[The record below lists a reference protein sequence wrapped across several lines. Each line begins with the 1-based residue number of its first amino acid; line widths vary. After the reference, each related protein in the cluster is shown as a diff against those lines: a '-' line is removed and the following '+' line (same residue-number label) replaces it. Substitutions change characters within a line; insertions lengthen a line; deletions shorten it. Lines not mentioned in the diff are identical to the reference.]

1 MGSYLSTN
9 RTTAEE
15 SELQSAL
22 GAYRFP
28 PKSGG
33 PYFSNHFIMGG
44 EKFDTPQPE
53 AFLFGENSD
62 LNFLGTKPA
71 PFPYPPPQAT
81 EPTKTLRSLI
91 NIRRDSVHLVPV
103 PDQTPI
109 PSCPSYDSD
118 ADEYQQQRIC
128 DESQRIWALHR
139 ERKYNLQFTFD
150 SDVRCAITI
159 CYFSTEEISPIA
171 ATYTPSG
178 ESGFKSETYYYKRG
192 ANQPFNQPNHVIQ
205 PGSFKDSDLSFRDNS
220 DSNETGNGLSI
231 VPVAIQCVALDGD
244 SPRQAHTTVASFERN
259 HEGAYVLKNI
269 KQKLFVDGL
278 SYLLQEIYG
287 LENKTSDPPNKF
299 EEDFDDCGADCVV
312 CMCDLR
318 DTIILPCRHL
328 CLCYACAESLRYQ
341 ASNCPICRA
350 PFIALLQIRAV
361 QKMSHNTHPALAG
374 TEPTAQEGVPP
385 GYTSISLVEALNGP
399 SNRDP
404 NREITPA
411 LPPQPAVVS
420 LPAGAALETS
430 LSNSGAGTD
439 AMPSVPLGSS
449 GAVAAAGGGPG
460 RFAHVKKSRG
470 KRRGSKESS
479 RPRHSG
485 SVSSQ
490 MSATSPLTEEPEMSN
505 EASES
510 SSSTAAVASA
520 ASASVPPTKV
530 KSADTNVRVSLKI
543 VNEVETGV
551 KTSAASPSAV
561 NPASVCLDIVE
572 EELAKMAVAES
583 LNDIPIVGIG
593 SRGEAA
599 LAVAGH
605 DDATTI
611 EEIDLDDDD
620 VDDDD
625 STDDEA
631 GQEGD
636 DEDDLDEDDANTV
649 VVNLPALSTNMS
661 KHAAGGGGCG
671 GGSSSTP
678 LGSEQ
683 LVSETPGTPLS
694 QSDRSSHNSASSS
707 GSTKLLLPK
716 EEGQTTPVQHES
728 KIVMVTSRDLSLVTS
743 KDDDDDDIDDIEDN
757 EDFC

>member
-9 RTTAEE
+9 RTNAEE
-15 SELQSAL
+15 SDTQTAS

-91 NIRRDSVHLVPV
+91 NIRRDSVHLVPL
-103 PDQTPI
+103 PGQTPI
-109 PSCPSYDSD
+109 PSCPTYDSD

-159 CYFSTEEISPIA
+159 CYFCTEEISPIA

-178 ESGFKSETYYYKRG
+178 DSGFKSETYYYKRG
-192 ANQPFNQPNHVIQ
+192 ANQLFNQPNHVIQ
-205 PGSFKDSDLSFRDNS
+205 PGSFKDSDLAFRENS
-220 DSNETGNGLSI
+220 DEAGGGTGSGGLTI
-231 VPVAIQCVALDGD
+231 VPIAIQCVALDGD
-244 SPRQAHTTVASFERN
+244 SPRQAHTTVASFERT

-287 LENKTSDPPNKF
+287 LENKTAELPNKMGQF

-399 SNRDP
+399 GNNP
-404 NREITPA
+404 NNREITPA
-411 LPPQPAVVS
+411 LPSQPAVVS
-420 LPAGAALETS
+420 LPSETALSSTNSTSGVPPNDTTAQSGTSSSTAA
-430 LSNSGAGTD
+430 N
-439 AMPSVPLGSS
+439 
-449 GAVAAAGGGPG
+449 GG
-460 RFAHVKKSRG
+460 RSFAHAKKSRG

-490 MSATSPLTEEPEMSN
+490 MSTTSPLNEEPELSN
-505 EASES
+505 EVSET
-510 SSSTAAVASA
+510 STATTATASA
-520 ASASVPPTKV
+520 VPPTKV

-543 VNEVETGV
+543 VNEVENV
-551 KTSAASPSAV
+551 KSVV
-561 NPASVCLDIVE
+561 NPASSLDIVD

-583 LNDIPIVGIG
+583 LDDIHNAAGIESG
-593 SRGEAA
+593 MKAH
-599 LAVAGH
+599 AVATAAGV
-605 DDATTI
+605 DATKI
-611 EEIDLDDDD
+611 EEIDLDDE
-620 VDDDD
+620 DDDD
-625 STDDEA
+625 SDDEA
-631 GQEGD
+631 GEAD
-636 DEDDLDEDDANTV
+636 DEDDLEEDETNEDQAV
-649 VVNLPALSTNMS
+649 VVNLPISTMS
-661 KHAAGGGGCG
+661 KHNNIGAE
-671 GGSSSTP
+671 
-678 LGSEQ
+678 LSE
-683 LVSETPGTPLS
+683 PGTPLS
-694 QSDRSSHNSASSS
+694 QTSDRSSHNSASSA

-728 KIVMVTSRDLSLVTS
+728 KIVMVAS
-743 KDDDDDDIDDIEDN
+743 KDEDDDDDDN

>member
-1 MGSYLSTN
+1 MGAYLSTN
-9 RTTAEE
+9 RTNAEE
-15 SELQSAL
+15 SDTQTAS

-91 NIRRDSVHLVPV
+91 NIRRDSVHLVPI
-103 PDQTPI
+103 PGQTAI
-109 PSCPSYDSD
+109 PSCPTYDSD

-159 CYFSTEEISPIA
+159 CYFCTEEISPIA

-178 ESGFKSETYYYKRG
+178 DSGFKSETYYYKRG
-192 ANQPFNQPNHVIQ
+192 ANQPFNQLNHVIQ
-205 PGSFKDSDLSFRDNS
+205 PGSFKDSDLAFRENS
-220 DSNETGNGLSI
+220 DEAGNGGGLLTT
-231 VPVAIQCVALDGD
+231 VPIAIQCVALDGD
-244 SPRQAHTTVASFERN
+244 SPRQAHTTVASFERT

-287 LENKTSDPPNKF
+287 LENKTADLPNKQF

-318 DTIILPCRHL
+318 DTIISPCRHL

-399 SNRDP
+399 SNNP
-404 NREITPA
+404 NNRENTPA
-411 LPPQPAVVS
+411 LPSQPAVVS
-420 LPAGAALETS
+420 LPSETTLSANSTSGVPPNETTAQSGSTTSSTAA
-430 LSNSGAGTD
+430 NG
-439 AMPSVPLGSS
+439 
-449 GAVAAAGGGPG
+449 G

-490 MSATSPLTEEPEMSN
+490 MSTTSPLNEEPELN
-505 EASES
+505 EVSETS
-510 SSSTAAVASA
+510 TTTTAASTAST
-520 ASASVPPTKV
+520 TKV

-543 VNEVETGV
+543 VNEVENIKSVVNT
-551 KTSAASPSAV
+551 TSS
-561 NPASVCLDIVE
+561 LDIVE

-583 LNDIPIVGIG
+583 LDDIPNAGIE
-593 SRGEAA
+593 SAMRAHAA
-599 LAVAGH
+599 AAGG
-605 DDATTI
+605 DATKI
-611 EEIDLDDDD
+611 EEIDLDDDE
-620 VDDDD
+620 DDD
-625 STDDEA
+625 SDDEA
-631 GQEGD
+631 GEAD
-636 DEDDLDEDDANTV
+636 DEDDLDEDETNEDDQAV
-649 VVNLPALSTNMS
+649 VVNLPMTTISKHNNTGAALS
-661 KHAAGGGGCG
+661 
-671 GGSSSTP
+671 
-678 LGSEQ
+678 SEG
-683 LVSETPGTPLS
+683 LSEPGTPLS
-694 QSDRSSHNSASSS
+694 QTSDRSSHNSASSA

-728 KIVMVTSRDLSLVTS
+728 KIVMVAS
-743 KDDDDDDIDDIEDN
+743 KDDDDDDVDDN

>member
-9 RTTAEE
+9 RTNAEE
-15 SELQSAL
+15 SDTQTAS

-71 PFPYPPPQAT
+71 PFPYPPPQAS

-103 PDQTPI
+103 PGQTPI
-109 PSCPSYDSD
+109 PSCPAYDSD

-128 DESQRIWALHR
+128 DESSRIWALHR

-159 CYFSTEEISPIA
+159 CYFCSEEISPIA
-171 ATYTPSG
+171 ATYTPAG
-178 ESGFKSETYYYKRG
+178 DSGFKSETYYYKRG
-192 ANQPFNQPNHVIQ
+192 ANQKFSQPNHVIQ
-205 PGSFKDSDLSFRDNS
+205 PGSFKDTDLTFRENSAGDSDQ
-220 DSNETGNGLSI
+220 NGGVVVVGGGSGLTI
-231 VPVAIQCVALDGD
+231 VPIAIQCVALDGD
-244 SPRQAHTTVASFERN
+244 SPRQAHTTVASFERTQ
-259 HEGAYVLKNI
+259 EGAYVLKNI

-287 LENKTSDPPNKF
+287 LENKTADLPSKLGQF

-399 SNRDP
+399 SNNP
-404 NREITPA
+404 NNREMAPAAPGGLPVQPSVVA
-411 LPPQPAVVS
+411 LPSATSEASMPAS
-420 LPAGAALETS
+420 SNLGAA
-430 LSNSGAGTD
+430 A
-439 AMPSVPLGSS
+439 A
-449 GAVAAAGGGPG
+449 AVATTNEMPPGSTSSATSGG

-470 KRRGSKESS
+470 K
-479 RPRHSG
+479 
-485 SVSSQ
+485 
-490 MSATSPLTEEPEMSN
+490 
-505 EASES
+505 
-510 SSSTAAVASA
+510 
-520 ASASVPPTKV
+520 
-530 KSADTNVRVSLKI
+530 
-543 VNEVETGV
+543 
-551 KTSAASPSAV
+551 
-561 NPASVCLDIVE
+561 
-572 EELAKMAVAES
+572 
-583 LNDIPIVGIG
+583 
-593 SRGEAA
+593 
-599 LAVAGH
+599 
-605 DDATTI
+605 
-611 EEIDLDDDD
+611 
-620 VDDDD
+620 
-625 STDDEA
+625 
-631 GQEGD
+631 
-636 DEDDLDEDDANTV
+636 
-649 VVNLPALSTNMS
+649 
-661 KHAAGGGGCG
+661 
-671 GGSSSTP
+671 
-678 LGSEQ
+678 
-683 LVSETPGTPLS
+683 
-694 QSDRSSHNSASSS
+694 
-707 GSTKLLLPK
+707 
-716 EEGQTTPVQHES
+716 
-728 KIVMVTSRDLSLVTS
+728 
-743 KDDDDDDIDDIEDN
+743 
-757 EDFC
+757 